1 MSDTARA
8 ALWMT
13 GAIVSFTAMAAAGRA
28 VSLDLDTFEIML
40 YRSLVGVVIV
50 VTILTITG
58 RLHRVRTRRLG
69 ALALRNL
76 AHFTAQNLWFYAI
89 ATITFAQVF
98 ALEFTAPI
106 WAMLLAV
113 PILGEGLSRRG
124 LIAAAIGLIGVL
136 ILARP
141 GAATLSPGLLA
152 AALAAIG
159 FGLTAVLTR
168 RLTRTETLACI
179 LFYLTVMQAVFG
191 LICAGYD
198 GDIARPEGAAVAWL
212 VLIGCAGLLAHFC
225 LTNAL
230 TLAPASIVM
239 PIDFARLPLIA
250 LVGALAYG
258 EALRAHVLVGAALI
272 IAANLVNMGLLR
284 APRVTGK

>member
-1 MSDTARA
+1 MTDTGRA
-8 ALWMT
+8 ALWMI
-13 GAIVSFTAMAAAGRA
+13 GAIVSFTAMAVAGRA

-40 YRSLVGVVIV
+40 YRSVVGVVIV
-50 VTILTITG
+50 TTILAATG
-58 RLHRVRTRRLG
+58 RLHRVRTTRLG

-76 AHFTAQNLWFYAI
+76 AHFIAQNLWFYAI

-113 PILGEGLSRRG
+113 PILGEGLNRRG
-124 LIAAAIGLIGVL
+124 LIAAAIGLAGVL
-136 ILARP
+136 IVARP
-141 GAATLSPGLLA
+141 GAAPLSPGLVA

-179 LFYLTVMQAVFG
+179 LFYLTVMQAIFG
-191 LICAGYD
+191 IVCAGYD
-198 GDIARPEGAAVAWL
+198 GDIARPQGLAVAWL
-212 VLIGCAGLLAHFC
+212 ALIGCAGLLAHFC

-230 TLAPASIVM
+230 SLAPAAIVM

-250 LVGALAYG
+250 LVGALVYQ
-258 EALRAHVLVGAALI
+258 EDLRLHVLIGATLI
-272 IAANLVNMGLLR
+272 IGANLVNMGLVR
-284 APRVTGK
+284 IPAVTRK